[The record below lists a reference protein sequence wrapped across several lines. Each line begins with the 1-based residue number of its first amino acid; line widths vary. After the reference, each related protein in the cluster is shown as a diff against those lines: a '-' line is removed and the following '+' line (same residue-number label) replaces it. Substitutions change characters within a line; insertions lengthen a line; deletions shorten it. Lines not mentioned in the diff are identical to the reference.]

1 MKALIRIMRRTNGK
15 AEKVKMEIATVLVIA
30 FGLAMDAFAVSV
42 ASGLA
47 VRQQR
52 INTALKMAGAFGLFQ
67 AVMPVMGWLAGL
79 SLTDLVS
86 GVDHWVAFGLLGF
99 VGCKM
104 IYETLKKR
112 PDEKGFLSLS
122 VYGLLV
128 LAIAT
133 SIDAFA
139 VGLSFAFLEVSII
152 TPILVIGTVTFVLSF
167 LGVSFGNRVG
177 SFFGNKI
184 GVAGGL
190 VLLGIGIKILV
201 NIQCELS
208 GCDIRKEVDNRYSSY
223 GFSSQDQY

>member
-15 AEKVKMEIATVLVIA
+15 AEKFKMEIATVLVIA

-133 SIDAFA
+133 SIDALA

-177 SFFGNKI
+177 SFFENKI

-201 NIQCELS
+201 DHCL
-208 GCDIRKEVDNRYSSY
+208 
-223 GFSSQDQY
+223 

>member
-1 MKALIRIMRRTNGK
+1 
-15 AEKVKMEIATVLVIA
+15 
-30 FGLAMDAFAVSV
+30 
-42 ASGLA
+42 
-47 VRQQR
+47 
-52 INTALKMAGAFGLFQ
+52 MAGAFGLFQ

-133 SIDAFA
+133 SIDALA

-177 SFFGNKI
+177 SFFENKI

-201 NIQCELS
+201 DHCL
-208 GCDIRKEVDNRYSSY
+208 
-223 GFSSQDQY
+223 